1 MEDCT
6 LTDRGFKISVMKK
19 LSNLQE
25 NSGRQ
30 FSELRNKINEKK
42 KYFDKDI
49 KSLQKKPHRSSGT
62 DCVNK

>member
-6 LTDRGFKISVMKK
+6 LTDRGFKIGVMKK
-19 LSNLQE
+19 LSKLQE

-49 KSLQKKPHRSSGT
+49 KSLKKKTTQKFWNWL
-62 DCVNK
+62 CQ